1 MNVDAVDRLP
11 LQGVILCCTSLPTDV
26 RTRLADIA
34 SELGAEHKL
43 DLTSDVTHLIV
54 GRTTTAKYRY
64 VAKERPDIKVVQQE
78 WIEAVRQSWMEGGE
92 VDVAGLEEQHKLPV
106 FHNLRICVTGFQ
118 DQAQREVIS
127 RTVQEQG
134 AKYDADLTK
143 AVTHLIAAAPE
154 GAKYNAAKQWN
165 IHVVS
170 LQWFWDGL
178 KRGMA
183 LEESLYDPL
192 TPTEQQGRGAFRTEV
207 RPRVCLG
214 KRTREDEVQSLD
226 QRGQRKLRR
235 TASTRLNSQSQDL
248 WQDMSAR
255 DTTITPRESDQWQE
269 TTGGPEQSARPC
281 RQQVQIR
288 QSDAFKPEPH
298 EPREGLFSGRY
309 ILIRGFPRE
318 KARRLQDYLVPNGAS
333 IVESATALDT
343 ASEDAFFR
351 SRYLLVPHAAIDGS
365 VERSDLPPG
374 TELVTEWWVERCIQ
388 HKTFLDPAD
397 DVLSRPLW
405 DAKIADFAGVSIST
419 TGFQGVN
426 LRQTAEA
433 VKLMGAKYDEHLV
446 PSTSVLVSASDN
458 VKKEKAFYASKHNIP
473 VVSAEWFWQCLKQNK
488 RFPYDDFRFKL
499 PSSSTAEV
507 HGAPWTSNPARDSN
521 DLLQRGKE
529 TKAEA
534 ALKRLSNTRTEHLT
548 PPLPLH
554 ANKPAPRH
562 ASKPLFI
569 HEDEDEPAATMVN
582 EQGPSAPQPGLGSP
596 KRSQPLQMISSNL
609 SPWKSGQAESQDD
622 NKAEKKIKP
631 ATRTEDG
638 PVTALDS
645 PKTTPPHQE
654 EELKVELPHRD
665 PRVLTAN
672 LASIL
677 QQQMS
682 SRSEHSS
689 TELPQKRKHRPLGR
703 SASGIGARTVSA
715 PDGSPFLPSDLY
727 ISGSA
732 ADGFGTPKTDDP
744 LPPSTQL
751 GYDSADA
758 EQNRLLIEQR
768 MKVKLRDES
777 GGRRVASVGTVRDSI
792 EKGGGVA
799 GRVRGRHRTK

>member
-1 MNVDAVDRLP
+1 MADDAVDRLP

-26 RTRLADIA
+26 RTHLADIA

-54 GRTTTAKYRY
+54 GCITTAKYRY

-92 VDVAGLEEQHKLPV
+92 VDVAGLEEQHKLRV
-106 FHNLRICVTGFQ
+106 FHDLKICVTGFQ
-118 DQAQREVIS
+118 DQAQRELIS
-127 RTVQEQG
+127 RTVVEQG

-154 GAKYNAAKQWN
+154 GAKYKAAKLWN

-170 LQWFWDGL
+170 LQWFWDSL
-178 KRGMA
+178 RRGMA
-183 LEESLYDPL
+183 LEEGLYDPL
-192 TPTEQQGRGAFRTEV
+192 TPAEEQGRGAFRTEV
-207 RPRVCLG
+207 RPRVSLG
-214 KRTREDEVQSLD
+214 KRTREVEAQSLD
-226 QRGQRKLRR
+226 QSGQRKLRR

-255 DTTITPRESDQWQE
+255 ETTITPRESEHWQE
-269 TTGGPEQSARPC
+269 TTEHCEQSG
-281 RQQVQIR
+281 RQCHPKIPVR
-288 QSDAFKPEPH
+288 QSDVFKPEPD
-298 EPREGLFSGRY
+298 EAREGLFSGRY

-318 KARRLQDYLVPNGAS
+318 KARRLRDYLVPNGAC
-333 IVESATALDT
+333 IVESATVLET
-343 ASEDAFFR
+343 ASDNAFFR
-351 SRYLLVPHAAIDGS
+351 SRYLLVPHAATDGS
-365 VERSDLPPG
+365 VEQSDLPPS

-388 HKTFLDPAD
+388 QKTFLDPAH
-397 DVLSRPLW
+397 DVLSQPLW
-405 DAKIADFAGVSIST
+405 HARIAEFAGISIST

-433 VKLMGAKYDEHLV
+433 VKLMGATYGEHLV
-446 PSTSVLVSASDN
+446 PSTFVLVSASDN

-473 VVSAEWFWQCLKQNK
+473 VVSAEWLWDCLKQNK
-488 RFPYDDFRFKL
+488 RLPYDAFRFKL
-499 PSSSTAEV
+499 PSFSTTEVRGASRTSSPV
-507 HGAPWTSNPARDSN
+507 LRDGSH
-521 DLLQRGKE
+521 LSERGKE
-529 TKAEA
+529 TTAEA
-534 ALKRLSNTRTEHLT
+534 ALKRLSNTRTKHLT
-548 PPLPLH
+548 PPLSLH
-554 ANKPAPRH
+554 ANKPAPRQ

-569 HEDEDEPAATMVN
+569 HEDDDEPASVMVD
-582 EQGPSAPQPGLGSP
+582 EQGPSVPQPGLGSP
-596 KRSQPLQMISSNL
+596 KRSQPLQMISSNF
-609 SPWKSGQAESQDD
+609 SPRKSGQAEPRNDE
-622 NKAEKKIKP
+622 AENTIQP
-631 ATRTEDG
+631 ARTDDG
-638 PVTALDS
+638 PVTALGS
-645 PKTTPPHQE
+645 PKTPPPQKE
-654 EELKVELPHRD
+654 EENKVSLPQRD
-665 PRVLTAN
+665 PRELTAN

-689 TELPQKRKHRPLGR
+689 SDLPQKRKHRPLGR
-703 SASGIGARTVSA
+703 STSGIGARTVSA
-715 PDGSPFLPSDLY
+715 PDGSPLLPSDPY

-732 ADGFGTPKTDDP
+732 ADGFGTPKTDEP

-751 GYDSADA
+751 GYDGADA

-777 GGRRVASVGTVRDSI
+777 EGRRVASVGTVRDSV
-792 EKGGGVA
+792 ETSGGVG